1 MDKPKILI
9 IAAALKVGGAEKV
22 ARDIALH
29 DVRQEFEYHY
39 VVFGDRVGEYE
50 QQLLDRGCRIFHLDP
65 PSRSYPAFWRQLRRL
80 MRRYHYRAV
89 HAHNMFNCGITMAAA
104 WCSRVP
110 IRVSHAHSALED
122 GGGIA
127 KRLYE
132 LAMRGLI
139 LSCSTELVAC
149 GVRAGVRLFG
159 QRAYDRRTKLI
170 LNGIN
175 VEAYRFDAGRRDAL
189 RRELDMENAFVI
201 GHTGHLLEVKNQR
214 FLIELMPRLLALRPE
229 ARLLLL
235 GDGPDRAMLEE
246 LVRSLGLED
255 RVLLPGVVRNIPDW
269 LSAMDVFAF
278 PSLYEGTP
286 LSVIEAQANGL
297 PCILSDRV
305 PPDIR
310 VTTLVQ
316 PLALEPNRW
325 IEALCAVRRQEPD
338 TFRRQLL
345 DSPYNTHRA
354 MEQIARLYRRG
365 I

>member
-1 MDKPKILI
+1 MHKPKILI
-9 IAAALKVGGAEKV
+9 IAASLKVGGAEKV

-50 QQLLDRGCRIFHLDP
+50 QQLLDCGCRIFRLESP
-65 PSRSYPAFWRQLRRL
+65 ARSYPAFWRQLRRL
-80 MRRYHYRAV
+80 MRRYRYHAV
-89 HAHNMFNCGITMAAA
+89 HAHNMFNCGISMAVARF
-104 WCSRVP
+104 SRVP
-110 IRVSHAHSALED
+110 IRISHAHSALED
-122 GGGIA
+122 GSSIT
-127 KRLYE
+127 RTLYE
-132 LAMRGLI
+132 LAMRSLI
-139 LSCSTELVAC
+139 LACSTDLVAC

-159 QRAYDRRTKLI
+159 QRAYDRRAALI
-170 LNGIN
+170 LNGID
-175 VEAYRFDAGRRDAL
+175 VEAYCFDPRRRNAL
-189 RRELDMENAFVI
+189 RRELGMENAFVI
-201 GHTGHLLEVKNQR
+201 GHTGHLLDVKNQR
-214 FLIELMPRLLALRPE
+214 FLIALMPRLLALRPD

-235 GDGPDRAMLEE
+235 GDGPDRPMLEE
-246 LVRSLGLED
+246 LIRSLGLED

-310 VTTLVQ
+310 VTSLVQ
-316 PLALEPNRW
+316 PLALEPDRW
-325 IEALCAVRRQEPD
+325 VEALCAAQRQEPD
-338 TFRRQLL
+338 AFNRQLL
-345 DSPYNTHRA
+345 NSPYTIYRA
-354 MEQIARLYRRG
+354 MEQIARIYRRG